1 MATARCLNWRTLVL
15 AMALPSR
22 WSTSLAATAT
32 KFAAGLISDAAGDL
46 FGMTDAG
53 GASGYGTVF
62 EMVKSGL
69 SYSAPVTLASF
80 DGDNGA
86 YTWAASLIMD
96 AAGDLFGTTADGG
109 ANGSAQCS
117 KW

>member
-1 MATARCLNWRTLVL
+1 
-15 AMALPSR
+15 MALPV
-22 WSTSLAATAT
+22 TLVNFTGGNGDEV
-32 KFAAGLISDAAGDL
+32 AAGLISDAAGDL

-80 DGDNGA
+80 DGDDGA
-86 YTWAASLIMD
+86 YTWAAGLIMD

-109 ANGSAQCS
+109 ANGLRHSVRNGEHRLGL
-117 KW
+117 